1 MFPTVREVLALDP
14 VRHGAPRLVAGEAG
28 LDRPVRWVHVA
39 EVPDIATLLRGGEL
53 VLTTG
58 IGLPA
63 DDAGLRVFIG
73 ALADVGVSGLVVELG
88 RRYVSGVPR
97 VMAAAAERRGLP
109 LVELRRA
116 TPFVRVTEAV
126 HALIVDAQLT
136 ELRATEEIHQRFTEL
151 SVEGAGPAEVVRQ
164 AAELSGCPVVLEN
177 LSRQVLAYD
186 PAGESA
192 ELLLDGWE
200 QHSRRISP
208 AGRTAYDSDS
218 GWLVTTVGARGQ
230 DWGRLLLRWPG
241 GGELTTPAPV
251 PDGMPDLEA
260 GQVGQVPGG
269 PPTRLTI
276 LVERAASALALG
288 RLIRRDAE
296 GLERQ
301 IHRTLLT
308 ALLDHSRP
316 VDEVALRARA
326 LGVVLE
332 RRHLVGV
339 VVRYRADEPAAE
351 VGSPGE
357 SGQVD
362 PEAGPARLRDL
373 SEAVGQ
379 ALDEAKLIGLSSA
392 IDDQAVGVLLA
403 LPDAAA
409 EERALAAFAAALRR
423 NRMDAAPP
431 RPPDAVPARPG
442 GSAPGATPARTGT
455 SAAGAGSARTGTSA
469 AGAGSARTGTSAA
482 GAGSAR
488 TGTTAAGAGSVRT
501 GTTAAGAGSVRT
513 GTTAA
518 GAGSARTGTTAA
530 GAGSVRPGGAGPAAL
545 AGLGAPPH
553 ARTAG
558 TGAPPSLLRTAGPA
572 SVIVAAGSGVG
583 SLREARRSLVE
594 ARQVADAARRDRR
607 DLPIF
612 RLPHVGLAGL
622 LHLLRDEPRLQTF
635 VERELGALLAYDA
648 RHPREQLLGT
658 LRAYLEQGRNKS
670 AGAAAAHLSR
680 PAFYERLARI
690 ARILD
695 VDLHSVEACISL
707 HVALL
712 ALDAVRTP

>member
-1 MFPTVREVLALDP
+1 MVEFGVTQGSVSAVFPTVREVLALDP

-39 EVPDIATLLRGGEL
+39 EVPDIATLLGGGEL

-58 IGLPA
+58 IGLPG
-63 DDAGLRVFIG
+63 DDAGLRAFIG
-73 ALADVGVSGLVVELG
+73 DLADVGVSGLVVELG
-88 RRYVSGVPR
+88 RRYGSAVPR

-116 TPFVRVTEAV
+116 TPFVRITEAV

-136 ELRATEEIHQRFTEL
+136 ELRATEEIHQRFNDL
-151 SVEGAGPAEVVRQ
+151 SVEGADTAEVIRQ

-177 LSRQVLAYD
+177 LSRQVLGYD

-200 QHSRRISP
+200 QHSRRIRP
-208 AGRTAYDSDS
+208 AGRTAYDPDS

-230 DWGRLLLRWPG
+230 DWGRLLLRWPASG
-241 GGELTTPAPV
+241 DV
-251 PDGMPDLEA
+251 PSARAVEPIA
-260 GQVGQVPGG
+260 G

-276 LVERAASALALG
+276 LIERAASTLALG

-316 VDEVALRARA
+316 VDEVGLRAKA
-326 LGVVLE
+326 LGVVLD

-339 VVRYRADEPAAE
+339 MVRHRADDPA
-351 VGSPGE
+351 G
-357 SGQVD
+357 
-362 PEAGPARLRDL
+362 EAGPEAAQARLRDL
-373 SEAVGQ
+373 AEAVGQ
-379 ALDEAKLIGLSSA
+379 ALREAKLTALTSA
-392 IDDQAVGVLLA
+392 VDDNSVGALLA
-403 LPDAAA
+403 LPDPAA
-409 EERALAAFAAALRR
+409 EDRALSAFASALRR
-423 NRMDAAPP
+423 VRLD
-431 RPPDAVPARPG
+431 
-442 GSAPGATPARTGT
+442 
-455 SAAGAGSARTGTSA
+455 AGAG
-469 AGAGSARTGTSAA
+469 
-482 GAGSAR
+482 
-488 TGTTAAGAGSVRT
+488 
-501 GTTAAGAGSVRT
+501 
-513 GTTAA
+513 
-518 GAGSARTGTTAA
+518 
-530 GAGSVRPGGAGPAAL
+530 RPGPGAEPARSASSVDPARSDPSRAAVGADPSRAGFGVDPSRVGSGVDATRPGVGVDPLRGAGP
-545 AGLGAPPH
+545 GA
-553 ARTAG
+553 
-558 TGAPPSLLRTAGPA
+558 
-572 SVIVAAGSGVG
+572 VIVAAGSGVG
-583 SLREARRSLVE
+583 TLREARRSLVE
-594 ARQVADAARRDRR
+594 ARQIAEAARRDRR

-635 VERELGALLAYDA
+635 VERELGALLEYDA
-648 RHPREQLLGT
+648 RHPRERLLDT

-695 VDLHSVEACISL
+695 VDLDSVEASLSL

-712 ALDAVRTP
+712 ALEAVRTP

>member
-1 MFPTVREVLALDP
+1 MAAVFPTVREVLALDP
-14 VRHGAPRLVAGEAG
+14 VRHGAPRVVAGDEG

-39 EVPDIATLLRGGEL
+39 EVPDIATLLGGGEL

-58 IGLPA
+58 IGLPG
-63 DDAGLRVFIG
+63 DDAGLRAFIG
-73 ALADVGVSGLVVELG
+73 DLADVGVSGLVVELG

-116 TPFVRVTEAV
+116 TPFVRITEAV

-136 ELRATEEIHQRFTEL
+136 ELRATEEIHQRFNDL
-151 SVEGAGPAEVVRQ
+151 SVEGADAAEVIRQ

-177 LSRQVLAYD
+177 LSRQVLGYD

-200 QHSRRISP
+200 QHSRRIRP
-208 AGRTAYDSDS
+208 AGRTAYDPDS

-230 DWGRLLLRWPG
+230 DWGRLLLRWPASG
-241 GGELTTPAPV
+241 DV
-251 PDGMPDLEA
+251 PSARAVEPNA
-260 GQVGQVPGG
+260 GS
-269 PPTRLTI
+269 PTRLTI
-276 LVERAASALALG
+276 LIERAASTLALG

-316 VDEVALRARA
+316 VDEVGLRAKA
-326 LGVVLE
+326 LGVVLD

-339 VVRYRADEPAAE
+339 MVRHRADDPA
-351 VGSPGE
+351 GE
-357 SGQVD
+357 IG
-362 PEAGPARLRDL
+362 PEAGQARLRDL

-379 ALDEAKLIGLSSA
+379 ALREAKLTALTSA
-392 IDDQAVGVLLA
+392 VDDNSVGALLA

-409 EERALAAFAAALRR
+409 EDRALSAFASALRR
-423 NRMDAAPP
+423 
-431 RPPDAVPARPG
+431 
-442 GSAPGATPARTGT
+442 
-455 SAAGAGSARTGTSA
+455 
-469 AGAGSARTGTSAA
+469 
-482 GAGSAR
+482 
-488 TGTTAAGAGSVRT
+488 VR
-501 GTTAAGAGSVRT
+501 
-513 GTTAA
+513 
-518 GAGSARTGTTAA
+518 
-530 GAGSVRPGGAGPAAL
+530 L
-545 AGLGAPPH
+545 D
-553 ARTAG
+553 AG
-558 TGAPPSLLRTAGPA
+558 TGRATSGVDPFRGGGPGA
-572 SVIVAAGSGVG
+572 VIVAAGSGV
-583 SLREARRSLVE
+583 SSPREARRSLVE
-594 ARQVADAARRDRR
+594 ARQIAEAARRDRR

-635 VERELGALLAYDA
+635 VERELGALLEYDA
-648 RHPREQLLGT
+648 RHPREQLLDT

-670 AGAAAAHLSR
+670 AAAAAAHLSR

-695 VDLHSVEACISL
+695 VDLDSVEAALSL

-712 ALDAVRTP
+712 ALEAVRAP

>member
-14 VRHGAPRLVAGEAG
+14 VRHGAPRLVAGDAG
-28 LDRPVRWVHVA
+28 LDAPVRWVHVA
-39 EVPDIATLLRGGEL
+39 EVPDIATLLGGGEL

-63 DDAGLRVFIG
+63 DDTGLRAFIG
-73 ALADVGVSGLVVELG
+73 DLADVGVSGLVVELG

-116 TPFVRVTEAV
+116 TPFVRITEAV

-164 AAELSGCPVVLEN
+164 AAELAGCPVVLEN

-200 QHSRRISP
+200 QHSRRIRP
-208 AGRTAYDSDS
+208 AGRTAYDADS

-241 GGELTTPAPV
+241 GGDLAAGTTLGGRPA
-251 PDGMPDLEA
+251 GT
-260 GQVGQVPGG
+260 

-276 LVERAASALALG
+276 LVERAASTLALG

-326 LGVVLE
+326 LGVTLE

-339 VVRYRADEPAAE
+339 VVRHRLDDPAEGTAGESTVAAE
-351 VGSPGE
+351 S
-357 SGQVD
+357 

-373 SEAVGQ
+373 AEAVGQ
-379 ALDEAKLIGLSSA
+379 ALREAKLTGLTSA
-392 IDDQAVGVLLA
+392 VDDQAVGALLA
-403 LPDAAA
+403 LPDPAA
-409 EERALAAFAAALRR
+409 EERALTAFAAALRR
-423 NRMDAAPP
+423 IRLDAAPARP
-431 RPPDAVPARPG
+431 TVAGAVPPDA
-442 GSAPGATPARTGT
+442 
-455 SAAGAGSARTGTSA
+455 
-469 AGAGSARTGTSAA
+469 
-482 GAGSAR
+482 
-488 TGTTAAGAGSVRT
+488 
-501 GTTAAGAGSVRT
+501 
-513 GTTAA
+513 
-518 GAGSARTGTTAA
+518 
-530 GAGSVRPGGAGPAAL
+530 
-545 AGLGAPPH
+545 
-553 ARTAG
+553 
-558 TGAPPSLLRTAGPA
+558 
-572 SVIVAAGSGVG
+572 VIVAAGSGVG
-583 SLREARRSLVE
+583 GLREARRSLIE
-594 ARQVADAARRDRR
+594 ARQIADAARRDRR

-622 LHLLRDEPRLQTF
+622 LHLLRDEPRVQTF
-635 VERELGALLAYDA
+635 VERELGALLAHDA
-648 RHPREQLLGT
+648 RHPRDQLLGT

-670 AGAAAAHLSR
+670 AAAAAAHLSR

-695 VDLHSVEACISL
+695 VDLDSVEACLSL

-712 ALDAVRTP
+712 ALDAIRTP

>member
-1 MFPTVREVLALDP
+1 MSPVFPTVREVLALVP
-14 VRHGAPRLVAGEAG
+14 VRHGAPRLVAGDAG

-39 EVPDIATLLRGGEL
+39 EVPDIATLLGGGEL

-63 DDAGLRVFIG
+63 DDAGLRAFIG
-73 ALADVGVSGLVVELG
+73 DLADVGVSGLVVELG

-116 TPFVRVTEAV
+116 TPFVRITEAV

-151 SVEGAGPAEVVRQ
+151 SVEGAEPTEVLRQ
-164 AAELSGCPVVLEN
+164 AAELAGCPVVLEN

-200 QHSRRISP
+200 QHSRQIRP
-208 AGRTAYDSDS
+208 AGRTAYDPDS

-230 DWGRLLLRWPG
+230 DWGRLLLRWP
-241 GGELTTPAPV
+241 AA
-251 PDGMPDLEA
+251 EA
-260 GQVGQVPGG
+260 T

-276 LVERAASALALG
+276 LIERAASTLALG

-308 ALLDHSRP
+308 ALIDHSRP
-316 VDEVALRARA
+316 VDEVALRAKA
-326 LGVVLE
+326 LGVTLD

-339 VVRYRADEPAAE
+339 VVRHRADDAA
-351 VGSPGE
+351 G
-357 SGQVD
+357 D
-362 PEAGPARLRDL
+362 AADLPEDSGPARLRDL
-373 SEAVGQ
+373 AEAVGA
-379 ALDEAKLIGLSSA
+379 ALREAKLTALTSA
-392 IDDQAVGVLLA
+392 VDDQAVGALLA
-403 LPDAAA
+403 LPDPAD
-409 EERALAAFAAALRR
+409 EERALAAFATALRR
-423 NRMDAAPP
+423 VRLDAAPV
-431 RPPDAVPARPG
+431 RPPAVRPTRPGDPGARGGSSGAARSVDAVTRP
-442 GSAPGATPARTGT
+442 
-455 SAAGAGSARTGTSA
+455 
-469 AGAGSARTGTSAA
+469 
-482 GAGSAR
+482 
-488 TGTTAAGAGSVRT
+488 SV
-501 GTTAAGAGSVRT
+501 V
-513 GTTAA
+513 
-518 GAGSARTGTTAA
+518 
-530 GAGSVRPGGAGPAAL
+530 
-545 AGLGAPPH
+545 
-553 ARTAG
+553 
-558 TGAPPSLLRTAGPA
+558 
-572 SVIVAAGSGVG
+572 VAAGSGVG

-594 ARQVADAARRDRR
+594 ARQIAEAARRDPR
-607 DLPIF
+607 DLPCF

-635 VERELGALLAYDA
+635 VERELGPLLAYDA
-648 RHPREQLLGT
+648 QHPREQLLGT

-670 AGAAAAHLSR
+670 AAASAAHLSR

-690 ARILD
+690 GRILD
-695 VDLHSVEACISL
+695 ADLDSVEQCLSL

>member
-1 MFPTVREVLALDP
+1 MSAVFPTVREVLALDP
-14 VRHGAPRLVAGEAG
+14 VRHGAPRVVAGDDG

-39 EVPDIATLLRGGEL
+39 EVPDIATLLGGGEL

-63 DDAGLRVFIG
+63 DDAGLRAFIG
-73 ALADVGVSGLVVELG
+73 DLADVGVSGLVVELG

-116 TPFVRVTEAV
+116 TPFVRITEAV

-136 ELRATEEIHQRFTEL
+136 ELRATEEIHQRFNDL
-151 SVEGAGPAEVVRQ
+151 SVEGADAAEVIRQ

-177 LSRQVLAYD
+177 LSRQVLGYD

-200 QHSRRISP
+200 QHSRRIRP
-208 AGRTAYDSDS
+208 AGRTAYDPDS

-230 DWGRLLLRWPG
+230 DWGRLLLRWPASG
-241 GGELTTPAPV
+241 DV
-251 PDGMPDLEA
+251 PSAQAVEPT
-260 GQVGQVPGG
+260 VG

-276 LVERAASALALG
+276 LIERAASTLALG

-316 VDEVALRARA
+316 VDEVGLRAKA
-326 LGVVLE
+326 LGVLLD

-339 VVRYRADEPAAE
+339 MVRHRADDPAGE
-351 VGSPGE
+351 VG
-357 SGQVD
+357 
-362 PEAGPARLRDL
+362 PEAAQARLRDL
-373 SEAVGQ
+373 AEAVGQ
-379 ALDEAKLIGLSSA
+379 ALREAKLTALTSA
-392 IDDQAVGVLLA
+392 VDDNSVGALLA
-403 LPDAAA
+403 LPDPAA
-409 EERALAAFAAALRR
+409 EDRALSAFASALRR
-423 NRMDAAPP
+423 VRLDAGTG
-431 RPPDAVPARPG
+431 RPGTGVEPARAASG
-442 GSAPGATPARTGT
+442 TDGSRTA
-455 SAAGAGSARTGTSA
+455 SDASRAAAGADPSRAGFGVDQSRMGFGGEAAR
-469 AGAGSARTGTSAA
+469 AGVEGGR
-482 GAGSAR
+482 
-488 TGTTAAGAGSVRT
+488 
-501 GTTAAGAGSVRT
+501 
-513 GTTAA
+513 
-518 GAGSARTGTTAA
+518 
-530 GAGSVRPGGAGPAAL
+530 GAGP
-545 AGLGAPPH
+545 GG
-553 ARTAG
+553 
-558 TGAPPSLLRTAGPA
+558 
-572 SVIVAAGSGVG
+572 VIVAAGSGV
-583 SLREARRSLVE
+583 STLREARRSLVE
-594 ARQVADAARRDRR
+594 ARQIAEAARRDRR

-635 VERELGALLAYDA
+635 VERELGALLEYDA
-648 RHPREQLLGT
+648 RHPRERLLDT

-695 VDLHSVEACISL
+695 VDLDSVEASLSL

-712 ALDAVRTP
+712 ALEAVRT

>member
-14 VRHGAPRLVAGEAG
+14 VRHGAPRVVAGDAG

-39 EVPDIATLLRGGEL
+39 EVPDIATLLGGGEL

-63 DDAGLRVFIG
+63 DDAGLRAFIG
-73 ALADVGVSGLVVELG
+73 DLADVGVSGLVVELG

-116 TPFVRVTEAV
+116 TPFVRITEAV

-136 ELRATEEIHQRFTEL
+136 ELRAAEEIHQRFTEL
-151 SVEGAGPAEVVRQ
+151 SVEGADAAEVIRQ

-177 LSRQVLAYD
+177 LSRQVLGYD

-200 QHSRRISP
+200 QHSRRIRP
-208 AGRTAYDSDS
+208 AGRTAYEPDS
-218 GWLVTTVGARGQ
+218 GWLVTVVGARGQ
-230 DWGRLLLRWPG
+230 DWGRLLLRWPAG
-241 GGELTTPAPV
+241 GDAPSARAGEPTVA
-251 PDGMPDLEA
+251 
-260 GQVGQVPGG
+260 

-276 LVERAASALALG
+276 LVERAASTLALG

-301 IHRTLLT
+301 LHGTLLT

-316 VDEVALRARA
+316 VDEVALRAKA
-326 LGVVLE
+326 LGVALD

-339 VVRYRADEPAAE
+339 MVRQRADDPA
-351 VGSPGE
+351 GE
-357 SGQVD
+357 GG

-379 ALDEAKLIGLSSA
+379 ALREAKLTALTSA
-392 IDDQAVGVLLA
+392 VDDNSVGALLA
-403 LPDAAA
+403 LPDPAA
-409 EERALAAFAAALRR
+409 EDRALSAFAGALRR
-423 NRMDAAPP
+423 VRLDAGSGRTPSGADPS
-431 RPPDAVPARPG
+431 RG
-442 GSAPGATPARTGT
+442 GGPGA
-455 SAAGAGSARTGTSA
+455 
-469 AGAGSARTGTSAA
+469 
-482 GAGSAR
+482 
-488 TGTTAAGAGSVRT
+488 
-501 GTTAAGAGSVRT
+501 
-513 GTTAA
+513 
-518 GAGSARTGTTAA
+518 
-530 GAGSVRPGGAGPAAL
+530 
-545 AGLGAPPH
+545 
-553 ARTAG
+553 
-558 TGAPPSLLRTAGPA
+558 
-572 SVIVAAGSGVG
+572 VIVAAGSGVS

-594 ARQVADAARRDRR
+594 ARQIAEAARRDRR

-622 LHLLRDEPRLQTF
+622 LHLLREEPRLQTF
-635 VERELGALLAYDA
+635 VERELGPLLEYDA
-648 RHPREQLLGT
+648 KHPRERLLDT

-695 VDLHSVEACISL
+695 VDLDSVEASLSL

-712 ALDAVRTP
+712 ALEAVRAP

>member
-14 VRHGAPRLVAGEAG
+14 VRHGAPRLVAGDVG
-28 LDRPVRWVHVA
+28 LDRPVRWVHVT
-39 EVPDIATLLRGGEL
+39 EVPDIAPLLGGGEL

-63 DDAGLRVFIG
+63 DDAGVRAFIG
-73 ALADVGVSGLVVELG
+73 DLADVGVSGLVVELG

-116 TPFVRVTEAV
+116 TPFVRITEAV
-126 HALIVDAQLT
+126 HGLIVDAQLA

-151 SVEGAGPAEVVRQ
+151 SVEGAGPGEVVRQ

-200 QHSRRISP
+200 QYSRRVRP
-208 AGRTAYDSDS
+208 AGRTAYDGDN
-218 GWLVTTVGARGQ
+218 GWLVTAVGARGQ
-230 DWGRLLLRWPG
+230 DWGRLLLRWPAG
-241 GGELTTPAPV
+241 S
-251 PDGMPDLEA
+251 DLAA
-260 GQVGQVPGG
+260 GRRVPGPAG
-269 PPTRLTI
+269 EGGTDGAGPPVVPPTRLTI
-276 LVERAASALALG
+276 LVERAASTLALG

-301 IHRTLLT
+301 LHGTLLT

-339 VVRYRADEPAAE
+339 VVRHRGDEPAGEGGPAPE
-351 VGSPGE
+351 AGHPGDP
-357 SGQVD
+357 GAGGG

-373 SEAVGQ
+373 AEAVGQ
-379 ALDEAKLIGLSSA
+379 ALHEAKLTGLSSA
-392 IDDQAVGVLLA
+392 VDDHAVGVLLA
-403 LPDAAA
+403 LTEPAA
-409 EERALAAFAAALRR
+409 EERALAAFATALRR
-423 NRMDAAPP
+423 TR
-431 RPPDAVPARPG
+431 PDAGADAPSRSNGRTNGVTRP
-442 GSAPGATPARTGT
+442 
-455 SAAGAGSARTGTSA
+455 AGAA
-469 AGAGSARTGTSAA
+469 
-482 GAGSAR
+482 
-488 TGTTAAGAGSVRT
+488 V
-501 GTTAAGAGSVRT
+501 
-513 GTTAA
+513 
-518 GAGSARTGTTAA
+518 
-530 GAGSVRPGGAGPAAL
+530 L
-545 AGLGAPPH
+545 
-553 ARTAG
+553 
-558 TGAPPSLLRTAGPA
+558 
-572 SVIVAAGSGVG
+572 IAAGSGVG
-583 SLREARRSLVE
+583 SLREARRSLIE

-635 VERELGALLAYDA
+635 VERELGALLTYDA
-648 RHPREQLLGT
+648 QHPREQLLGT

-670 AGAAAAHLSR
+670 AAAGAAHLSR

-690 ARILD
+690 RRVLD
-695 VDLHSVEACISL
+695 VDLDSVEACLSL

-712 ALDAVRTP
+712 ALDSIRAR

>member
-1 MFPTVREVLALDP
+1 MSPVFPTVREVLALDP
-14 VRHGAPRLVAGEAG
+14 VRHGAPRLVAGEAA
-28 LDRPVRWVHVA
+28 LDRPVRWVHVT
-39 EVPDIATLLRGGEL
+39 EVPDIATLLGGGEL

-63 DDAGLRVFIG
+63 DDAGLRAFIG
-73 ALADVGVSGLVVELG
+73 DLADVGVSGLVVELG
-88 RRYVSGVPR
+88 RRYLTGVPR

-116 TPFVRVTEAV
+116 TPFVRITEAV

-164 AAELSGCPVVLEN
+164 AAELAGCPVVLEN

-200 QHSRRISP
+200 QHSRRIRP
-208 AGRTAYDSDS
+208 AGRTAYDADS
-218 GWLVTTVGARGQ
+218 GWLVTTVGARGH

-241 GGELTTPAPV
+241 GGDLATGRGVPADPTGAGAA
-251 PDGMPDLEA
+251 DGERDGRASA
-260 GQVGQVPGG
+260 GS

-276 LVERAASALALG
+276 LVERAASTLALG

-308 ALLDHSRP
+308 NLLDHSRP
-316 VDEVALRARA
+316 VDEVALRAKA
-326 LGVVLE
+326 LGVILD

-339 VVRYRADEPAAE
+339 VVRHRLDDPAGEGGAGEGGRSAEPA
-351 VGSPGE
+351 
-357 SGQVD
+357 

-373 SEAVGQ
+373 AEAVGQ
-379 ALDEAKLIGLSSA
+379 ALREAKLTGLTSA
-392 IDDQAVGVLLA
+392 VDDQAVGALLA

-409 EERALAAFAAALRR
+409 EERALAAFATALRR
-423 NRMDAAPP
+423 IRVDATPS
-431 RPPDAVPARPG
+431 RPPAGRSEAG
-442 GSAPGATPARTGT
+442 
-455 SAAGAGSARTGTSA
+455 SAAGRPEAGGSRRPTSA
-469 AGAGSARTGTSAA
+469 
-482 GAGSAR
+482 
-488 TGTTAAGAGSVRT
+488 
-501 GTTAAGAGSVRT
+501 
-513 GTTAA
+513 
-518 GAGSARTGTTAA
+518 
-530 GAGSVRPGGAGPAAL
+530 
-545 AGLGAPPH
+545 GAP
-553 ARTAG
+553 
-558 TGAPPSLLRTAGPA
+558 GPDA
-572 SVIVAAGSGVG
+572 VIVAAGSGVG
-583 SLREARRSLVE
+583 SLREARRSLIE

-622 LHLLRDEPRLQTF
+622 LHLLRDEPRVQTF
-635 VERELGALLAYDA
+635 VERELGALLAHDA
-648 RHPREQLLGT
+648 RHPRDQLLGT

-670 AGAAAAHLSR
+670 AAAAAAHLSR

-695 VDLHSVEACISL
+695 VDLDSVDACLSL

-712 ALDAVRTP
+712 ALDAIRTP

>member
-1 MFPTVREVLALDP
+1 MFPTVREVLALVP
-14 VRHGAPRLVAGEAG
+14 VRHGAPRLVAGDTG

-39 EVPDIATLLRGGEL
+39 EVPDIATLLGGGEL

-63 DDAGLRVFIG
+63 DDAGLRAFIG
-73 ALADVGVSGLVVELG
+73 DLADVGVSGLVVELG

-116 TPFVRVTEAV
+116 TPFVRITEAV

-151 SVEGAGPAEVVRQ
+151 SVEGAEPTEVLRQ

-200 QHSRRISP
+200 QHSRQIRP
-208 AGRTAYDSDS
+208 AGRTAYDPDS

-230 DWGRLLLRWPG
+230 DWGRLLLRWP
-241 GGELTTPAPV
+241 AA
-251 PDGMPDLEA
+251 EA
-260 GQVGQVPGG
+260 T

-276 LVERAASALALG
+276 LIERAASTLALG

-308 ALLDHSRP
+308 ALIDHSRP
-316 VDEVALRARA
+316 VDEVALRAKA
-326 LGVVLE
+326 LGVTLD

-339 VVRYRADEPAAE
+339 VVRHRADDP
-351 VGSPGE
+351 VGDLTDDE
-357 SGQVD
+357 SGAARPGSRREPESLG

-373 SEAVGQ
+373 AEAVGQ
-379 ALDEAKLIGLSSA
+379 ALREARLTALTSA
-392 IDDQAVGVLLA
+392 VDDHAVGALLA
-403 LPDAAA
+403 LPDPAD

-423 NRMDAAPP
+423 VRLDAAPA
-431 RPPDAVPARPG
+431 RPPASRPTRPVDSGARGVPSGPARSGDGNGRAAPATRPTDGPG
-442 GSAPGATPARTGT
+442 RSGSSGAARSGDVPSRPA
-455 SAAGAGSARTGTSA
+455 
-469 AGAGSARTGTSAA
+469 
-482 GAGSAR
+482 
-488 TGTTAAGAGSVRT
+488 V
-501 GTTAAGAGSVRT
+501 V
-513 GTTAA
+513 
-518 GAGSARTGTTAA
+518 
-530 GAGSVRPGGAGPAAL
+530 
-545 AGLGAPPH
+545 
-553 ARTAG
+553 
-558 TGAPPSLLRTAGPA
+558 
-572 SVIVAAGSGVG
+572 VAAGSGVG

-594 ARQVADAARRDRR
+594 ARQIAEAARRDPR
-607 DLPIF
+607 DLPCF

-635 VERELGALLAYDA
+635 VERELGPLLAYDA
-648 RHPREQLLGT
+648 QHPREQLLGT

-670 AGAAAAHLSR
+670 AAASAAHLSR

-690 ARILD
+690 GRILD
-695 VDLHSVEACISL
+695 ADLDSVEQCLSL